1 MPCAR
6 RRGSG
11 ARRGRAC
18 SPGRRGRSS
27 ARSPG
32 HRRSAR
38 VDDNG
43 PVPRLPD
50 GDPAPASGELP
61 DAALATLADTR
72 LGIYVHV
79 PYCSVRCGYCDF
91 NTYTLTEL
99 GARVPRPRRSPTRRS
114 RSSTSRWASSA
125 SGPAGRHRLRRR
137 GHADAAAGGRPRAVR
152 RRHPAALRARARRR
166 GDDRGQP
173 RLGDGRRPRGAR
185 RRRVHPGVD
194 RHAVGRAARAA
205 HARAHP
211 RPRPRRHARS
221 PGRRPPGSRRASTS
235 STARRGRASTDW
247 RAQPRRRRSRSSPT
261 TSRPTPSSSRRAPGS
276 RRRCVA
282 VRWRCPR
289 ATTRPTSTS
298 WPTRCSRGAGF
309 DWYEVSNWSR
319 TEAGRCRHNEGY
331 WRGDAW
337 WGVGPGAHSHVGGV
351 RWWNV
356 KHPSTYAA
364 RLGAGASPAAGRET
378 LTASSA
384 TTRRCCCGSGCA
396 RDCRSSALH
405 DDGRA
410 AVAGLVGDGLV
421 DGRAAVR
428 DRRVVLTRRGRLLA
442 DAVVRRLLGV

>member
-1 MPCAR
+1 M
-6 RRGSG
+6 
-11 ARRGRAC
+11 
-18 SPGRRGRSS
+18 
-27 ARSPG
+27 
-32 HRRSAR
+32 
-38 VDDNG
+38 DDNG

-99 GARVPRPRRSPTRRS
+99 GPGASTASFADQALAELDLAVAVLGQRARPVDTVFVGGGTPTLL
-114 RSSTSRWASSA
+114 
-125 SGPAGRHRLRRR
+125 PAADLVRCVDGIRRR
-137 GHADAAAGGRPRAVR
+137 FGLDPDAEVTTEANPDSVTAEDLEELAAGGFTRVSIGMQSVVPHVLRTLERTHDPARVATAVAGAK
-152 RRHPAALRARARRR
+152 AAGLATSVDLIY
-166 GDDRGQP
+166 GT
-173 RLGDGRRPRGAR
+173 
-185 RRRVHPGVD
+185 PGE
-194 RHAVGRAARAA
+194 
-205 HARAHP
+205 
-211 RPRPRRHARS
+211 S
-221 PGRRPPGSRRASTS
+221 P
-235 STARRGRASTDW
+235 TDW
-247 RAQPRRRRSRSSPT
+247 RASLDAAVDLQPDHVSAYALVVEDGTRLAAQVRRGEVPM
-261 TSRPTPSSSRRAPGS
+261 PEGDDEADKYELADE
-276 RRRCVA
+276 VLA
-282 VRWRCPR
+282 
-289 ATTRPTSTS
+289 A
-298 WPTRCSRGAGF
+298 AGF

-356 KHPSTYAA
+356 KHPRTYAA
-364 RLGAGASPAAGRET
+364 RLGDGASPAAGRET
-378 LTASSA
+378 LTAEQ
-384 TTRRCCCGSGCA
+384 RHDEEVLLGVRL
-396 RDCRSSALH
+396 RDGLPVSVLH